1 VRATTKIMF
10 AGLIGLALLA
20 GPALITAA
28 PPSDVTRVVRGNN
41 RFALKIYT
49 RLARKSGNIVF
60 SPYSLSTAL
69 AMTYAGAAGNTA
81 GQMRRVLHF
90 GPPDAALHA
99 GFGRLTRLVTAGQ
112 GPSWQLSVAN
122 ALWPKRGYRLLPKFV
137 ETLRLH
143 YGARLR
149 PLNFSADPEASRR
162 TINAWVGRQ
171 TKGKI
176 TDLLPPRSIKPN
188 TRLVLTNAVY
198 FKGAWKLRFDA
209 RLTRPQTFWLAP
221 GRGVKV
227 PMMRQLTARFAYGE
241 FKDLKVLSLPYAGG
255 RMNMVILLPRRVDG
269 LAALERSL
277 TPQALSGWLSR
288 LRRQKVR
295 VWLPRFKLTSRF
307 SLKKTLS
314 ALGMPDAFDRVRADF
329 SKMTGG
335 RDLMIDKVLHQAKIE
350 VNEQGTEA
358 AAATAV
364 IMVPRGMVRRPPAF
378 RADRPFL
385 FLIRDERTGSILFMG
400 RVVDPR

>member
-1 VRATTKIMF
+1 MF
-10 AGLIGLALLA
+10 IGLIGLVLLA
-20 GPALITAA
+20 GPALISAG
-28 PPSDVTRVVRGNN
+28 PPPDVTRVVQGNN
-41 RFALKIYT
+41 RFALELYA
-49 RLARKSGNIVF
+49 RLARQPGNVIF

-81 GQMRRVLHF
+81 GQMKRVLHF
-90 GPPDAALHA
+90 GLSDAALHA
-99 GFGRLTRLVTAGQ
+99 GFGRLARLVTAGQ
-112 GPSWQLSVAN
+112 GPGWQLSVAN
-122 ALWPKRGYRLLPKFV
+122 ALWPKRGYRLLPNFL

-143 YGARLR
+143 YGAGLR
-149 PLNFSADPEASRR
+149 PLDFSADPEGSRR

-171 TKGKI
+171 TRGKI

-209 RLTRPQTFWLAP
+209 RLTGPQTFWLAP

-227 PMMRQLTARFAYGE
+227 PMMRHRTARFLYGE
-241 FKDLKVLSLPYAGG
+241 FKDLQVLSLPYAGG
-255 RMNMVILLPRRVDG
+255 RMSMVVLLPRRVDG
-269 LAALERSL
+269 LAGLERSL
-277 TPQALSGWLSR
+277 TSPALIGWLSS
-288 LRRQKVR
+288 LRRRKVR

-314 ALGMPDAFDRVRADF
+314 AMGMPDAFDRVRADF
-329 SKMTGG
+329 SGMTGG
-335 RDLMIDKVLHQAKIE
+335 RDLMIDKVLHQAKIQ

-358 AAATAV
+358 AGATAV

-378 RADRPFL
+378 RADRPFV
-385 FLIRDERTGSILFMG
+385 FLIRDERTGGILFMG

>member
-1 VRATTKIMF
+1 MRTTTKIML
-10 AGLIGLALLA
+10 AGLIGLALVA
-20 GPALITAA
+20 GPALISAR
-28 PPSDVTRVVRGNN
+28 PPADVTRVVQGNN
-41 RFALKIYT
+41 RFALDLYA
-49 RLARKSGNIVF
+49 RLARKPGNIIF

-69 AMTYAGAAGNTA
+69 AMTYAGSAGNTA
-81 GQMRRVLHF
+81 RQMRRVLHL
-90 GPPDAALHA
+90 GLPDAALHA

-112 GPSWQLSVAN
+112 GPGWQLRVAN
-122 ALWPKRGYRLLPKFV
+122 ALWPKKGFRLLPTFL
-137 ETLRLH
+137 ETIRLH
-143 YGARLR
+143 YRAGLR
-149 PLNFSADPEASRR
+149 PLNFSADSEGSRR

-171 TKGKI
+171 TKGRI

-198 FKGAWKLRFDA
+198 FKGAWKLRFDPV
-209 RLTRPQTFWLAP
+209 LTRPWTFWLAP
-221 GRGVKV
+221 GRNIRVM
-227 PMMRQLTARFAYGE
+227 MMRHRPARLAYGE
-241 FKDLKVLSLPYAGG
+241 FKDLQVLSLPYAGG
-255 RMNMVILLPRRVDG
+255 RMSMVVLLPRRVDG
-269 LAALERSL
+269 LAAQERSL
-277 TPQALSGWLSR
+277 TSQALSGWLSR

-295 VWLPRFKLTSRF
+295 VWLPKFKLTSRF

-314 ALGMPDAFDRVRADF
+314 AVGMPDAFDRVRADF
-329 SKMTGG
+329 SRMTGR

-358 AAATAV
+358 AGATAV
-364 IMVPRGMVRRPPAF
+364 IMVPRGVARRPPAF